1 MNESPQA
8 AERCARNRFMVMSA
22 LRLGGVF
29 MVLASLLLLNG
40 VIPLPPVAGWIGL
53 ALGLVGIFVVPQV
66 LARAWRTPVP

>member
-8 AERCARNRFMVMSA
+8 AERRARNRFMVMSA

-40 VIPLPPVAGWIGL
+40 VLPLPRFVGWIGL
-53 ALGLVGIFVVPQV
+53 ALGLIGIFVVPQV